1 VIIYAVNVSVDK
13 DVSAEWLEW
22 MTSVHIPDV
31 LNAGYFRASQ
41 LRRVLEPAGPEGTDT
56 FVIEYECE
64 SLERYRA
71 YQREAAAELQRDH
84 SERYGDRVS
93 AHRRV
98 MEIAD

>member
-1 VIIYAVNVSVDK
+1 VIVYSVTVTVEK
-13 DVSAEWLEW
+13 DAGAEWLEW

-31 LNAGYFRASQ
+31 MNTGYFRASQ
-41 LRRVLEPAGPEGTDT
+41 LRRVLEPAGPEGTET

-71 YQREAAAELQRDH
+71 YQREAAGELKRDH
-84 SERYGDRVS
+84 AERYGDRVH